1 MRLGRV
7 LAPPASRR
15 PAPVRCKGGGGS
27 RPDWTEAAA
36 GIGRGRSKGEPRR
49 QGDSKPR
56 GGKGS
61 GGEGGGSKAGRGGG
75 APPKPGPGEDF
86 SRKRRKQREVAT
98 AAAGGG
104 GRGGRG
110 GDARTTRGGRG
121 GRGRERAER
130 YASLQDAYRSKATNA
145 SASSKRDSSSSSS
158 TRKTPQ
164 KHYEGPVAGAAR
176 SDAAV
181 TARNCDALRRHYES
195 ERDVDVTH
203 GIRSPDLKYAGDGF
217 RLVRCM
223 PRLKRREA
231 DDAVSAGR
239 VRVNGALVKPSF
251 RVRSG
256 DVVTLDGVVLDWEP
270 FAAATESA
278 IGAQSCSRG
287 ENGFVYLKYNKP
299 RGVTCTMEA
308 SQRSS
313 MMYALKDELKVL
325 GAIPLART
333 AGQRRT
339 KQSAKTGSARVF
351 PVGRLDRDSD
361 GLVVLTDDG
370 RVPAA
375 LLDPSRKAPKTY
387 EVDVRPAP
395 TVDAIA
401 ALRAGVVITTTQQ
414 RDGVATTAPTAP
426 CEVDIIDG
434 TARTRESRDGQ
445 SSATLRFELRE
456 GRNRQIRKMC
466 EAVGAEVTRLRRVS
480 VGGVWLDESTLEVG
494 GVRALSGDEL
504 DAIGAAVS
512 ASAAGTAG
520 VGGDGVSSRDVERA
534 RVGRSGDVERANR
547 RGGGGWGAEIA
558 AERGKR

>member
-1 MRLGRV
+1 M
-7 LAPPASRR
+7 
-15 PAPVRCKGGGGS
+15 
-27 RPDWTEAAA
+27 AA
-36 GIGRGRSKGEPRR
+36 
-49 QGDSKPR
+49 
-56 GGKGS
+56 
-61 GGEGGGSKAGRGGG
+61 
-75 APPKPGPGEDF
+75 
-86 SRKRRKQREVAT
+86 

-104 GRGGRG
+104 
-110 GDARTTRGGRG
+110 DARATRGGRG

-195 ERDVDVTH
+195 GQDKNVDDVTD

-223 PRLKRREA
+223 PRLRRREA

-278 IGAQSCSRG
+278 IGAESCSRG
-287 ENGFVYLKYNKP
+287 ENGFLYLKYNKP

-308 SQRSS
+308 SRRSS

-325 GAIPLART
+325 GSIPLARRT
-333 AGQRRT
+333 ASLART
-339 KQSAKTGSARVF
+339 KPAKKTGASARVF

-370 RVPAA
+370 RVPDA

-387 EVDVRPAP
+387 EVDVSPAP
-395 TVDAIA
+395 TADAIA

-414 RDGVATTAPTAP
+414 RDGVTTTAPTAP
-426 CEVDIIDG
+426 CEVDVIDG
-434 TARTRESRDGQ
+434 TTRDGR

-466 EAVGAEVTRLRRVS
+466 EAVGVEVTRLRRVS
-480 VGGVWLDESTLEVG
+480 VGGVWLDESKLEVG

-512 ASAAGTAG
+512 ASTAGTAG
-520 VGGDGVSSRDVERA
+520 AGGDGVSSRDVERA

>member
-1 MRLGRV
+1 MVGRV
-7 LAPPASRR
+7 LAPPPASARR
-15 PAPVRCKGGGGS
+15 PAQVRCEGGGGA
-27 RPDWTEAAA
+27 RPHWTEAAA

-49 QGDSKPR
+49 RGDSKPR

-61 GGEGGGSKAGRGGG
+61 GGDEPRGSKAGRGGKG
-75 APPKPGPGEDF
+75 PPPKPGPGEDF
-86 SRKRRKQREVAT
+86 SRKRRKQREAAT
-98 AAAGGG
+98 AAGGG
-104 GRGGRG
+104 QR
-110 GDARTTRGGRG
+110 GDARGLTRGGRG

-130 YASLQDAYRSKATNA
+130 YASLQDAYRSKVTNA
-145 SASSKRDSSSSSS
+145 SASSKRDSSSNNV
-158 TRKTPQ
+158 R
-164 KHYEGPVAGAAR
+164 HYEGPVAGAPR

-181 TARNCDALRRHYES
+181 TARNCDALRHHYEPS
-195 ERDVDVTH
+195 RESSVD
-203 GIRSPDLKYAGDGF
+203 GAPAGNRSRDLKYAGDGF

-223 PRLKRREA
+223 PALRRREA
-231 DDAVSAGR
+231 DEAVSAGR
-239 VRVNGALVKPSF
+239 VRVNGTLVKPST

-278 IGAQSCSRG
+278 IGA

-325 GAIPLART
+325 GSIPGGATSL
-333 AGQRRT
+333 RT
-339 KQSAKTGSARVF
+339 KAKRGSDGGVGSARVF

-361 GLVVLTDDG
+361 GLVLLTDDG
-370 RVPAA
+370 RVPEA
-375 LLDPSRKAPKTY
+375 LLDPARKAPKTY
-387 EVDVRPAP
+387 EVDVVPAP
-395 TVDAIA
+395 TRDSIA

-414 RDGVATTAPTAP
+414 RDGVTTTAPTKP
-426 CEVDIIDG
+426 CSVDVIKVN
-434 TARTRESRDGQ
+434 ESRDS

-466 EAVGAEVTRLRRVS
+466 EAVGVEVARLQRVS

-504 DAIGAAVS
+504 DAVGAAVS
-512 ASAAGTAG
+512 ASGTAG
-520 VGGDGVSSRDVERA
+520 GAGGDGVSSRDVGRA
-534 RVGRSGDVERANR
+534 RVRRLEDGERANT

>member
-1 MRLGRV
+1 MVGRV
-7 LAPPASRR
+7 LAPPPASARR
-15 PAPVRCKGGGGS
+15 PGTPVRCEGGGGS

-49 QGDSKPR
+49 RGDSKPR

-61 GGEGGGSKAGRGGG
+61 GGDEPRGSKAGRGGKG
-75 APPKPGPGEDF
+75 PPPKPGPGEDF
-86 SRKRRKQREVAT
+86 SRKRRKQREAAT
-98 AAAGGG
+98 AAGGG
-104 GRGGRG
+104 QR
-110 GDARTTRGGRG
+110 GDARGLTRGGRG

-130 YASLQDAYRSKATNA
+130 YASLQDAYRSKVTNA
-145 SASSKRDSSSSSS
+145 SASSKRDSSSNNV
-158 TRKTPQ
+158 R
-164 KHYEGPVAGAAR
+164 HYEGPVAGAPR

-181 TARNCDALRRHYES
+181 TARNCDALRRHYEPS
-195 ERDVDVTH
+195 RESSVD
-203 GIRSPDLKYAGDGF
+203 GAPAGNRSRDLKYAGDGF

-223 PRLKRREA
+223 PALRRREA
-231 DDAVSAGR
+231 DEAVSAGR

-256 DVVTLDGVVLDWEP
+256 DVVTLDGKALDWEP
-270 FAAATESA
+270 FAAATEGA
-278 IGAQSCSRG
+278 IGAHAGS
-287 ENGFVYLKYNKP
+287 NGFFYLKYNKP

-325 GAIPLART
+325 GSIPGGAASL
-333 AGQRRT
+333 RT
-339 KQSAKTGSARVF
+339 KPAKGVGSARVF
-351 PVGRLDRDSD
+351 PVGRLDRDSS
-361 GLVVLTDDG
+361 GLVLLTDDG
-370 RVPAA
+370 RVPEA

-395 TVDAIA
+395 TPDAIA
-401 ALRAGVVITTTQQ
+401 ALRDGVVITTTQQ
-414 RDGVATTAPTAP
+414 RDGVTTTAPTAP
-426 CEVDIIDG
+426 CPVDLIKKS
-434 TARTRESRDGQ
+434 E

-466 EAVGAEVTRLRRVS
+466 EAVGVEVVRLHRVS
-480 VGGVWLDESTLEVG
+480 VGGVWLDESALEVG

-512 ASAAGTAG
+512 ASGTAG
-520 VGGDGVSSRDVERA
+520 GTAGGGVGSRDVGRA
-534 RVGRSGDVERANR
+534 RVGRSGDGERANT

>member
-1 MRLGRV
+1 MVGRV
-7 LAPPASRR
+7 LAPPPASARR
-15 PAPVRCKGGGGS
+15 PAQVRCEGGGGA
-27 RPDWTEAAA
+27 RPHWTEAAA

-49 QGDSKPR
+49 RGDSKPR

-61 GGEGGGSKAGRGGG
+61 GGEDGGSKAGRGGG

-86 SRKRRKQREVAT
+86 SRKRRRKQREAAT
-98 AAAGGG
+98 AEGGSG

-110 GDARTTRGGRG
+110 DARATRGGRG

-130 YASLQDAYRSKATNA
+130 YASLQAAYRSKATNA
-145 SASSKRDSSSSSS
+145 SASSKRDSSSSSV
-158 TRKTPQ
+158 
-164 KHYEGPVAGAAR
+164 KHYEGPVAGAPR

-181 TARNCDALRRHYES
+181 TARNCDALRRHYEPR
-195 ERDVDVTH
+195 RDVDDPRR
-203 GIRSPDLKYAGDGF
+203 IRSRDLKYAGAGF

-223 PRLKRREA
+223 PQLRRREA
-231 DDAVSAGR
+231 DEAVSAGR
-239 VRVNGALVKPSF
+239 VRVNGALVKPST

-278 IGAQSCSRG
+278 IDG

-325 GAIPLART
+325 GSIPGGAASL
-333 AGQRRT
+333 RT
-339 KQSAKTGSARVF
+339 KAKRGSDGGVGSARVF

-361 GLVVLTDDG
+361 GLVLLTDDG
-370 RVPAA
+370 RVPEA
-375 LLDPSRKAPKTY
+375 LLDPARKAPKTY
-387 EVDVRPAP
+387 EVDVVPAP
-395 TVDAIA
+395 TRDSIA

-414 RDGVATTAPTAP
+414 RDGVTTTAPTKP
-426 CEVDIIDG
+426 CSVDVIKVN
-434 TARTRESRDGQ
+434 ESRDS

-466 EAVGAEVTRLRRVS
+466 EAVGMEVARLQRVS

-504 DAIGAAVS
+504 DAVGAAVS
-512 ASAAGTAG
+512 ASGTAG
-520 VGGDGVSSRDVERA
+520 GAGGDGVSSRDVGRA
-534 RVGRSGDVERANR
+534 RVRRLEDGERANT